1 MFVIDNQSRAPIY
14 EQIKMQILAL
24 ISSGALRP
32 GDKLPSLRAI
42 SAEVHLNINTVKKVF
57 GELERDGVITTVVG
71 SGSYI
76 ADSAIRNPMILKKA
90 EAGLTEALRQARS
103 AGIMKEEAM
112 EILEKLYEEEMK

>member
-1 MFVIDNQSRAPIY
+1 MFVIDNQSRVPIY
-14 EQIKMQILAL
+14 EQIKTQILAL

-32 GDKLPSLRAI
+32 GDKLPSLRVI

-76 ADSAIRNPMILKKA
+76 ADSAIRNPMVLKKA

-103 AGIMKEEAM
+103 AGITKEEAM
-112 EILEKLYEEEMK
+112 KMVQNLYEEEMK